1 MAGHSQFK
9 NIMHRKGAQ
18 DAKRAKVFTKLGKE
32 IMVAVKTS
40 GPDPASNPRL
50 RAAIIEARKNSMPR
64 DNVERAIKRATGAD
78 AGGDFEEIRYEGMGP
93 GNVALIVETLTD
105 NRNRTASNVRTAFG
119 KMGGAM
125 TPVAFNFERVGL
137 VSYKLAVA
145 SSDAIMEAAIEAGAN
160 DVETGEETHDIY
172 TAPDDFISVRMALE
186 SHFGEPETA
195 RLDWRPSIKAAIDDE
210 DTARNL
216 FKLIDALE
224 DDDDVQRIAANYD
237 IADAL
242 LDRLG

>member
-18 DAKRAKVFTKLGKE
+18 DAKRAKIFTKIGKE

-40 GPDPASNPRL
+40 GADPGSNPRL
-50 RAAIIEARKNSMPR
+50 RAAIVEARKNSMPR

-78 AGGDFEEIRYEGMGP
+78 AGGDFEEVRYEGMGP
-93 GNVALIVETLTD
+93 GNVAIIVETLTD
-105 NRNRTASNVRTAFG
+105 NRNRTASNVRSAFG
-119 KMGGAM
+119 KLGGSM

-137 VSYKLAVA
+137 ISYKLAVG
-145 SSDAIMEAAIEAGAN
+145 STDAVFEAALEAGAN
-160 DVETGEETHDIY
+160 DVESGDETHDIY
-172 TAPDDFISVRMALE
+172 TNPDDFIAVRDALE
-186 SHFGEPETA
+186 ATLGEAETA
-195 RLDWRPSIKAAIDDE
+195 RLDWRPLNKAAVDDE
-210 DTARNL
+210 DTAKTL
-216 FKLIDALE
+216 FKLLDALD

-242 LDRLG
+242 LERLG